1 MSVETDTT
9 ALANA
14 IVAYALTFPE
24 AWEDDPWGSTTIKVR
39 KKGFM
44 FSGLNEE
51 EVFTFSVKLKETGLD
66 VLELENAEPTHY
78 GLGKHGWVTLRYEPG
93 STWDVDEIK
102 GWVDQSYRAAA
113 PKTLVKKLLA

>member
-1 MSVETDTT
+1 MTVETETT

-44 FSGLNEE
+44 FSGLSEE

-78 GLGKHGWVTLRYEPG
+78 GLGKHGWVTVRYEPG

-102 GWVDQSYRAAA
+102 GWVDQSYRAVA
-113 PKTLVKKLLA
+113 PKTLVKKLLT